1 MSPNNLEDNT
11 ISPGSFTDYNFSSG
25 TIIQSSEEGLSAS
38 KVSNWCTHAGKYL
51 SWKYQDNKYETV
63 NCNVSSGDLITAE
76 WYNKCAAAVDSSLR
90 VNTGDL
96 ITADAFIKLGA
107 AISP

>member
-1 MSPNNLEDNT
+1 
-11 ISPGSFTDYNFSSG
+11 
-25 TIIQSSEEGLSAS
+25 LSAT
-38 KVSNWCTHAGKYL
+38 KVSNWCAHAGKYL
-51 SWKYQDNKYETV
+51 SWKYQENKYGTV
-63 NCNVSSGDLITAE
+63 NCNVSLGDLITAE

-96 ITADAFIKLGA
+96 ITADAFIKLGT